1 MKGLIGL
8 YPVKANRTKKFN
20 QKELLDWIKKIPL
33 KNNQDFKFLMVW
45 MDLLSD
51 LIKKNK
57 QILKSTTF
65 LDFLKRNIEIIKLFK
80 RKKNNSKRLM
90 DSLD

>member
-1 MKGLIGL
+1 
-8 YPVKANRTKKFN
+8 
-20 QKELLDWIKKIPL
+20 
-33 KNNQDFKFLMVW
+33 MVW

>member
-33 KNNQDFKFLMVW
+33 KNN
-45 MDLLSD
+45 
-51 LIKKNK
+51 
-57 QILKSTTF
+57 
-65 LDFLKRNIEIIKLFK
+65 
-80 RKKNNSKRLM
+80 
-90 DSLD
+90 